1 LGIWWTALNPNSF
14 VFALAIF
21 SGGYLSNTLLDEV
34 KDRAEKYFQ
43 IESSTYK
50 TDSNGYIVCS
60 PEKPK
65 TNNAQL
71 NN

>member
-1 LGIWWTALNPNSF
+1 MNPKSF
-14 VFALAIF
+14 VFALAIC
-21 SGGYLSNTLLDEV
+21 SGGYVSNTLLDEA

-60 PEKPK
+60 TEKPK
-65 TNNAQL
+65 TNNGQPT
-71 NN
+71 N

>member
-1 LGIWWTALNPNSF
+1 MNPKSF
-14 VFALAIF
+14 LFALAIF

-65 TNNAQL
+65 TNSAQL